1 MTEHLHTGM
10 AAFAFAGVSAVV
22 FMNLLRIFAIWLAD
36 KPQFEWLARAIGG
49 VINFSVAGA

>member
-1 MTEHLHTGM
+1 MTEHLHSGIYTFM
-10 AAFAFAGVSAVV
+10 FAGVSAVV

-36 KPQFEWLARAIGG
+36 KPQGEWLAKAIGG